1 MLLLLLISC
10 TVRDNNNFTG
20 RHVAVVCMWFVQ
32 DFAAEVVTI
41 KGTQTEED
49 ELVVIRNVD
58 VLAKW

>member
-1 MLLLLLISC
+1 MFFARSQGVNQAGDILACLFVLLK
-10 TVRDNNNFTG
+10 
-20 RHVAVVCMWFVQ
+20 MVQ